1 MELQLKRIRESKKI
15 SQKQMAQMV
24 SERIGKEIKT
34 RTYGSWERQEVDM
47 DLEQAYYCASILGCT
62 LNDLVGMKSD
72 ELTDSEAKLVDDYR
86 ATNSDWQDVISEQA
100 ANAAKEHPKTVSK
113 SVERWTA

>member
-1 MELQLKRIRESKKI
+1 MELKLKELRQAAGIR
-15 SQKQMAQMV
+15 SQKEMAEMIGV
-24 SERIGKEIKT
+24 TER
-34 RTYGSWERQEVDM
+34 RYASWERQEVM
-47 DLEQAYYCASILGCT
+47 MNLEQAFNCCVVIGCT